1 MEPTV
6 LVTLFAGLMVF
17 SSWFSVPLTTINPQ
31 RPVAERL
38 VGCFQ
43 LTAAAQGVSTLYCR
57 FNHPRTDFS
66 TLLNQTLPSVDPAHG
81 ETHKLWLSEA
91 AAADSTP
98 TEVVTSS
105 LIPTPTAP
113 FGGAQHV
120 VFDNLFD
127 NGAEYPEWFIASL
140 GSLLGDHVRR
150 HPNIYTVVAGL
161 LSVQVLVMTWFAR
174 QIQTLTRESRQH
186 SEEAGSKLVQ
196 AQLAEEQ
203 GRVNSLIAKL
213 ERYTVDFQSLDQRL
227 DQLSAT
233 VNSWPQQIPKLVGD
247 GLVQIRT
254 QVDQFDAIFEQ
265 LRKQVNDLASAPEKN
280 TGIDVQDTPF
290 LQSLQ
295 DQVREL
301 VCQWEGKPWELP
313 HSELAVRIHG
323 VNERL
328 EQLTPKQGGDT
339 NELFDQIKRLQKD
352 LDQWKDSV
360 VVNSEFANVEADLRL
375 ITKKVDSKPWTESI
389 TEVGNT
395 VKSLNRELHS
405 FKEISSAL
413 NIEQKSLASDVKLID
428 QFVNQLKAEQ
438 PWKRGRS
445 LTEDQL
451 TAVNEFMTLKGSLAT
466 KEDTRVLAEAIRRTE
481 GSLESWISETWPVDL
496 HKLEKSSRALEQS
509 LKSEMDSTRRHCATH
524 EDVKFACASVGRQVS
539 DDLKILDKEI
549 DSLKGDV
556 NGLSAK
562 VTDLAARPV
571 GGSVQSTVT
580 IEELLKVKDMAREA
594 DNSAI
599 SAELAVDN
607 FRDRMSAAEREI
619 AGTNTL
625 LRYHEFDIAS
635 CAAKLGVQRKKVTFD
650 GAPNPFGPAPTGSTA
665 PEPQSKGE
673 AKPDKPGSSTPASKE
688 EKPAA
693 SQASPAATGSD
704 SKSEPKSDK
713 KIEQPSTGSAS
724 EESAK
729 LEGKTETA
737 SKPSNASES
746 VEPKPPGLEASM
758 WATAGPT
765 ETKPTGLEAS
775 RWAAQTPEPKP
786 AGLEASRWA
795 PQTKSS
801 PGGSVQKKG
810 NSKKSKKAK

>member
-174 QIQTLTRESRQH
+174 QIQTLT
-186 SEEAGSKLVQ
+186 
-196 AQLAEEQ
+196 
-203 GRVNSLIAKL
+203 
-213 ERYTVDFQSLDQRL
+213 
-227 DQLSAT
+227 
-233 VNSWPQQIPKLVGD
+233 P
-247 GLVQIRT
+247 
-254 QVDQFDAIFEQ
+254 
-265 LRKQVNDLASAPEKN
+265 
-280 TGIDVQDTPF
+280 
-290 LQSLQ
+290 
-295 DQVREL
+295 
-301 VCQWEGKPWELP
+301 
-313 HSELAVRIHG
+313 
-323 VNERL
+323 
-328 EQLTPKQGGDT
+328 
-339 NELFDQIKRLQKD
+339 
-352 LDQWKDSV
+352 
-360 VVNSEFANVEADLRL
+360 
-375 ITKKVDSKPWTESI
+375 
-389 TEVGNT
+389 
-395 VKSLNRELHS
+395 
-405 FKEISSAL
+405 
-413 NIEQKSLASDVKLID
+413 
-428 QFVNQLKAEQ
+428 
-438 PWKRGRS
+438 
-445 LTEDQL
+445 
-451 TAVNEFMTLKGSLAT
+451 
-466 KEDTRVLAEAIRRTE
+466 
-481 GSLESWISETWPVDL
+481 
-496 HKLEKSSRALEQS
+496 LEQS

-665 PEPQSKGE
+665 PEPQSKERTQVGQE
-673 AKPDKPGSSTPASKE
+673 NR
-688 EKPAA
+688 AA
-693 SQASPAATGSD
+693 LD
-704 SKSEPKSDK
+704 RF
-713 KIEQPSTGSAS
+713 
-724 EESAK
+724 
-729 LEGKTETA
+729 
-737 SKPSNASES
+737 
-746 VEPKPPGLEASM
+746 GL
-758 WATAGPT
+758 
-765 ETKPTGLEAS
+765 
-775 RWAAQTPEPKP
+775 
-786 AGLEASRWA
+786 
-795 PQTKSS
+795 
-801 PGGSVQKKG
+801 
-810 NSKKSKKAK
+810 